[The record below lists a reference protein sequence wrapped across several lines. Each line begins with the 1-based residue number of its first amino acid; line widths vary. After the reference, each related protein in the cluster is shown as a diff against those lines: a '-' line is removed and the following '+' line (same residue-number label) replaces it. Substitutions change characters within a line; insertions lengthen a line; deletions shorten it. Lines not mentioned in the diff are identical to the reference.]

1 MGFAEGGLRNNHQTS
16 MFTSFV
22 DQNVLKHVKT
32 SIVPIFLPGASPS
45 PAIPAVPAIAA
56 MVGAHG
62 QRGERQRPTGGGD
75 VGGLA

>member
-1 MGFAEGGLRNNHQTS
+1 MGFAEGLRNNHQTS

-22 DQNVLKHVKT
+22 DQNMLKHVKT

-45 PAIPAVPAIAA
+45 PAIPAIAA